1 MRPRYLLGAA
11 IAALILTACQPS
23 ASPASPSA
31 DGSPEAGRS
40 IGPIP
45 SLVGDPELEAT
56 LPEEAA
62 GIIFFQSVSMSGPDF
77 IATEVDE
84 QFLSFIDELGA
95 DIEDVSVAF
104 ALGANADGTNT
115 AYVFAFQVAGRRIR
129 RN

>member
-1 MRPRYLLGAA
+1 MRLRFLLGAA

-62 GIIFFQSVSMSGPDF
+62 GIIFFQS
-77 IATEVDE
+77 
-84 QFLSFIDELGA
+84 
-95 DIEDVSVAF
+95 
-104 ALGANADGTNT
+104 
-115 AYVFAFQVAGRRIR
+115 GR
-129 RN
+129 